1 MIKIIRIVNYQ
12 YRREMKNIRSILGTE
27 RDIMEM
33 KKEEQHKCNSLRH
46 QKKFLRQKRKK
57 KIKKKKNQKRISPTC
72 VSRFI
77 SKVNSVSS
85 SSMIR

>member
-1 MIKIIRIVNYQ
+1 
-12 YRREMKNIRSILGTE
+12 MKNIRSILGTE
-27 RDIMEM
+27 QDIMEM
-33 KKEEQHKCNSLRH
+33 KKEEQHTCNFLRD

-57 KIKKKKNQKRISPTC
+57 KIQKKTNQKQISPTC
-72 VSRFI
+72 VSRLI

>member
-1 MIKIIRIVNYQ
+1 
-12 YRREMKNIRSILGTE
+12 MKNIRLILGTE
-27 RDIMEM
+27 QDIMEM
-33 KKEEQHKCNSLRH
+33 KREGQHTCNSLRH

-57 KIKKKKNQKRISPTC
+57 KIKKKTNQKKVSPTC

>member
-1 MIKIIRIVNYQ
+1 
-12 YRREMKNIRSILGTE
+12 MKNIRLILVTE
-27 RDIMEM
+27 RDMMDM
-33 KKEEQHKCNSLRH
+33 KKEEQHKCNSLRD

-57 KIKKKKNQKRISPTC
+57 KIQKKTNQKRIIPTC